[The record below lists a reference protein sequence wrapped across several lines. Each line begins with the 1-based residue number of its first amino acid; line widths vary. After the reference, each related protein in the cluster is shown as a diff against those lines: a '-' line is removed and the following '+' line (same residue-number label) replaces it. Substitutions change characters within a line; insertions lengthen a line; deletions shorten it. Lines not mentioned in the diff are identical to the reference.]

1 MNLIEAGSATVSYR
15 REGDGPAL
23 VFLHGFPLSG
33 LTWRKVVSA
42 LSGRFTCYA
51 FDLVGLGGTTSRLA
65 TDFSSPGQAGVLS
78 QALSRLGVS
87 EFALVGNDTGG
98 WVARELA
105 LLEPQKVTRLA
116 LTNTEIPGHRPP
128 WIPTYQRL
136 VRLPGSKLIVR
147 RLLASRRLR
156 RSAIGFGGCFRDSGL
171 IDGDFAGEFISPLIS
186 SEQRLA
192 GMFTFL
198 KQMRFDRIDQFR
210 ELHGKLS
217 MPTAFL
223 WGEDDPT
230 FPVDRARAMASQFPN
245 VAGFQTL
252 PKAKLFLQEEYP
264 DAVTAWLTEFLAKSA

>member
-1 MNLIEAGSATVSYR
+1 MNLIEAGSATVAYR

-51 FDLVGLGGTTSRLA
+51 FDLVGLGGTTSHLA
-65 TDFSSPGQAGVLS
+65 EDFSSPGQARVLS
-78 QALSRLGVS
+78 QALSSLGVS
-87 EFALVGNDTGG
+87 SFALVGNDTGG

-156 RSAIGFGGCFRDSGL
+156 RSAICFGGCFRDRDL
-171 IDGDFAGEFISPLIS
+171 IDGEFTEEFISPVIS

-198 KQMRFDRIDQFR
+198 KQMRFGRIDQFR
-210 ELHGKLS
+210 ELHGTLS
-217 MPTAFL
+217 MPAAFL

-230 FPVDRARAMASQFPN
+230 FPVDEARAMASQFPN

-252 PKAKLFLQEEYP
+252 PGAKLFLQEEYP
-264 DAVTAWLTEFLAKSA
+264 GAVAAWLTEFLA